1 LREIKEMVSARGQ
14 ICGIIAPGGGPMLDI
29 TIYKIAQVVLMAREL
44 GRAEGE
50 LRAFIDRLT
59 EEEQASLVAVMWIG
73 RGSFDAEEIEEAKHT
88 ASEEATTPCADYLI
102 GTPHLS
108 DHLENGLDA
117 LGLSASDDEDD
128 LIRGG

>member
-1 LREIKEMVSARGQ
+1 
-14 ICGIIAPGGGPMLDI
+14 MLDI
-29 TIYKIAQVVLMAREL
+29 TTYKIAQIVIMAREL

-73 RGSFDAEEIEEAKHT
+73 RGSFEAEEIEEAKRT
-88 ASEEATTPCADYLI
+88 AFEEASTPCADYLI

-117 LGLSASDDEDD
+117 LGLSAADDEDD